1 MGMEYPY
8 KTVILKRAESN
19 VMNVGKTKSNKQF
32 MLLTFLG
39 ILFMLDDHSGHSFNL
54 FANIF
59 PYNSFYMPLFFFISG
74 YFCNIKSI
82 LNGNLVSFLKRK
94 TNHLFVP
101 YVIINV
107 CFGIITIIINNL
119 FQTKW
124 NTAYPFGNNNFFSW
138 ITYGTPI
145 DLSSS
150 MWFVICLFETV
161 VAYSI
166 IRTIFKNFSN
176 EISWGIIFCITSIFS
191 VYLSRLGYSEE
202 ECLLPLL
209 KIMFFLFYYQCGVI
223 FKIKQSFFDKNICL
237 IGGGAVAVNIIIL
250 QILRPNDICF
260 NSLAFMRGFQTD
272 FFFLPVIT
280 SLSGIL
286 FWYCLS
292 KLFYKPLGDV
302 IIVNKISNNSLYILA
317 FHLAFFNIFNF
328 MLYYIY
334 GTTFDIYTFQK
345 SAWYLFLNNPSF
357 KLIYFFFSLI
367 GSLLLRE
374 VIIKIEEFIMYNTIH
389 TS

>member
-1 MGMEYPY
+1 M
-8 KTVILKRAESN
+8 
-19 VMNVGKTKSNKQF
+19 
-32 MLLTFLG
+32 
-39 ILFMLDDHSGHSFNL
+39 FN
-54 FANIF
+54 
-59 PYNSFYMPLFFFISG
+59 
-74 YFCNIKSI
+74 
-82 LNGNLVSFLKRK
+82 R
-94 TNHLFVP
+94 
-101 YVIINV
+101 
-107 CFGIITIIINNL
+107 
-119 FQTKW
+119 
-124 NTAYPFGNNNFFSW
+124 
-138 ITYGTPI
+138 
-145 DLSSS
+145 
-150 MWFVICLFETV
+150 
-161 VAYSI
+161 
-166 IRTIFKNFSN
+166 R
-176 EISWGIIFCITSIFS
+176 
-191 VYLSRLGYSEE
+191 
-202 ECLLPLL
+202 
-209 KIMFFLFYYQCGVI
+209 
-223 FKIKQSFFDKNICL
+223 
-237 IGGGAVAVNIIIL
+237 GAVAVNIIIL

>member
-1 MGMEYPY
+1 
-8 KTVILKRAESN
+8 
-19 VMNVGKTKSNKQF
+19 
-32 MLLTFLG
+32 
-39 ILFMLDDHSGHSFNL
+39 
-54 FANIF
+54 
-59 PYNSFYMPLFFFISG
+59 
-74 YFCNIKSI
+74 
-82 LNGNLVSFLKRK
+82 
-94 TNHLFVP
+94 
-101 YVIINV
+101 
-107 CFGIITIIINNL
+107 
-119 FQTKW
+119 
-124 NTAYPFGNNNFFSW
+124 
-138 ITYGTPI
+138 
-145 DLSSS
+145 

-166 IRTIFKNFSN
+166 IRTIFKNLSN

-191 VYLSRLGYSEE
+191 VYLSRLGYSKE

-209 KIMFFLFYYQCGVI
+209 KIMFFLLYYQCGVI

-317 FHLAFFNIFNF
+317 FYLAFFNIFN
-328 MLYYIY
+328 L
-334 GTTFDIYTFQK
+334 
-345 SAWYLFLNNPSF
+345 
-357 KLIYFFFSLI
+357 
-367 GSLLLRE
+367 
-374 VIIKIEEFIMYNTIH
+374 
-389 TS
+389 